1 MPTCR
6 APRKALL
13 TAHSRTPPL
22 LSHWGHGCGAPAAGR
37 IRMSH
42 THGCWDDAHTAVL
55 EHPTCA
61 AFRRR
66 GHTPNQ
72 RRREVRAL
80 LLVHGGLHVLLSDA
94 QHARWWQCCILG
106 LALRSLLCCCLQ
118 CCPGSVAAACLG
130 QSSSCAPW
138 ACTPAPPPTL
148 SLLSACLPPMHP
160 LQMRLPAQACM
171 PTSCLLRII
180 SPADS
185 PAASVQYDVAPGAR
199 IAARLLPAGRR
210 SPQRACRAASP
221 PITEMGRLPHLFARR
236 GGH

>member
-1 MPTCR
+1 MLAAAGGHAAAPCRGGHDCTADAPSLSIAEPQQARAKSRACGQYKGWVSAHGAPPAAALLDSKLQRPRCVRISGCMPACR

-22 LSHWGHGCGAPAAGR
+22 VSHRGHVCGAPAAGR

-42 THGCWDDAHTAVL
+42 THGRWDDAHTAVL
-55 EHPTCA
+55 EHPTRA

-118 CCPGSVAAACLG
+118 CCPV
-130 QSSSCAPW
+130 
-138 ACTPAPPPTL
+138 
-148 SLLSACLPPMHP
+148 LL
-160 LQMRLPAQACM
+160 Q
-171 PTSCLLRII
+171 LL
-180 SPADS
+180 A
-185 PAASVQYDVAPGAR
+185 
-199 IAARLLPAGRR
+199 
-210 SPQRACRAASP
+210 
-221 PITEMGRLPHLFARR
+221 
-236 GGH
+236 